1 MREEINAKTAYVMT
15 NDEETIPGDPPVYYT
30 QVWLN
35 ETFGYHPKWTVLAED
50 GITGWGTINGLIKA
64 LQIYLGVGADGDF
77 GNGTRDAF
85 KSRYSSTNGVF
96 WPAMNTTD
104 NIYGII
110 EGALWCKGYYG
121 SSSRE
126 IDCKLDDRGA
136 RSIMQLKADA
146 GLDSSNISRC

>member
-85 KSRYSSTNGVF
+85 KSRYSSTNGVL
-96 WPAMNTTD
+96 ARN
-104 NIYGII
+104 
-110 EGALWCKGYYG
+110 EYY
-121 SSSRE
+121 R
-126 IDCKLDDRGA
+126 
-136 RSIMQLKADA
+136 
-146 GLDSSNISRC
+146 

>member
-1 MREEINAKTAYVMT
+1 
-15 NDEETIPGDPPVYYT
+15 
-30 QVWLN
+30 
-35 ETFGYHPKWTVLAED
+35 
-50 GITGWGTINGLIKA
+50 
-64 LQIYLGVGADGDF
+64 
-77 GNGTRDAF
+77 
-85 KSRYSSTNGVF
+85 
-96 WPAMNTTD
+96 MNTTD

-146 GLDSSNISRC
+146 GLDSSNISISALLMKALLSMDQFVLFVKLRWYKRNSRHTEISKRKLSKLFGYHSM